1 MSKVGL
7 VVDSTCDVSP
17 AELAER
23 DIRHVPLIVR
33 FGTEEFRDAIDLTP
47 DEFYAKLAAAPEL
60 PKTSQP
66 TPADFMA
73 TYRELADQG
82 YDEIVVLTLSEP
94 LSGTHQSADIASKD
108 SPIPVHLVNTN
119 NVSCGLGMLAVRAA
133 ELRDSGLEGAAIA
146 DEIRRLAELS
156 TIFVVVGQMD
166 NLVKGGRA
174 GRAAGLAASL
184 LNIKPILTIGSDGLL
199 EPAGK
204 VRGMSKAIEQMA
216 KFVAEKSAT
225 LGDIR
230 WMIVYTTDESLADQ
244 AREAMKAAGVR
255 GEEQKVGRVGP
266 VVGTYV
272 GEGTI
277 AVGYIPVA

>member
-1 MSKVGL
+1 MSKVGI

-17 AELAER
+17 AQLAER

-33 FGTEEFRDAIDLTP
+33 FGNEEFRDAIDLTP
-47 DEFYAKLAAAPEL
+47 DAFYAKLAAASEL

-66 TPADFMA
+66 TPADFAA
-73 TYRELADQG
+73 TYRDLADQG

-94 LSGTHQSADIASKD
+94 LSGTHQSADIAAKD
-108 SPIPVHLVNTN
+108 APIPVHLVNTK
-119 NVSCGLGMLAVRAA
+119 NVSCGLGMLAYRAA
-133 ELRDSGLEGAAIA
+133 ELRDAGHDGAAIA
-146 DEIRRLAELS
+146 EEIRRLSDLS

-184 LNIKPILTIGSDGLL
+184 LNIKPILTIGSDGIL
-199 EPAGK
+199 EPVAK

-216 KFVAEKSAT
+216 KLVAEKTES
-225 LGDIR
+225 LGEVR
-230 WMIVYTTDESLADQ
+230 WMLVYTTDESLADQ
-244 AREAMKAAGVR
+244 ARAAMAAAGVR
-255 GEEQKVGRVGP
+255 GTEQTVGRVGP

>member
-1 MSKVGL
+1 MPKVGI

-17 AELAER
+17 ADLAAR
-23 DIRHVPLIVR
+23 DIRHIPLIVR
-33 FGTEEFRDAIDLTP
+33 FGTEEYRDAIDLTP
-47 DEFYAKLAAAPEL
+47 DEFYAKLAAATDL

-73 TYRELADQG
+73 AYRELAADG
-82 YDEIVVLTLSEP
+82 CDEIVVLTLSEP

-108 SPIPVHLVNTN
+108 SPVPIHLVNTK
-119 NVSCGLGMLAVRAA
+119 NVSCGLGMLAFRAA
-133 ELRDSGLEGAAIA
+133 ELRADGLDGAAIA
-146 DEIRRLAELS
+146 QEILRLADLS

-216 KFVAEKSAT
+216 KLLAEKAEP
-225 LGDIR
+225 LGEVR
-230 WMIVYTTDESLADQ
+230 WMMVYTTDESLAEQ
-244 AREAMKAAGVR
+244 AREAIKAAGVR